1 MTTVKAVLFDMDGVL
16 IDAKDW
22 HYEALNRAL
31 DLFGM
36 TISRDEHL
44 STFDGLPTRDK
55 LKMLTKSRNLPQS
68 LHQFLNNLKQKF
80 TVELAYARCKPL
92 FHHQY
97 ALSRLSQQGYR
108 LAVCSNSI
116 RNTVELLMK
125 LSALEDHLEF
135 TLSNEEV
142 TYGKPH
148 PEMYQL
154 ACQKMNLQPT
164 ECLVVEDNE
173 NGIRAAEAC
182 GCPVLAVSTVNDVN
196 YTRIQQKIA
205 ELEGA

>member
-1 MTTVKAVLFDMDGVL
+1 MTTIKAVLFDMDGVL

-55 LKMLTKSRNLPQS
+55 LKMLTKSRNLPES
-68 LHQFLNNLKQKF
+68 LHKFLNNLKQKF

-97 ALSRLSQQGYR
+97 ALSRLSQQGYQ

-135 TLSNEEV
+135 TISNEEV
-142 TYGKPH
+142 THGKPH

-173 NGIRAAEAC
+173 NGIKAAQAC